1 MMQIMATKK
10 LRKNNRNDTIET
22 TQKKNANK
30 KKTLNQIII
39 INQNDKLK

>member
-10 LRKNNRNDTIET
+10 LRKNNRNDTIKT
-22 TQKKNANK
+22 TQKINANK

-39 INQNDKLK
+39 LKQIIN